1 MKLAWYGAGMD
12 EAGVMTGPRWF
23 GLSISS
29 FYSAQWLFYVFSYS
43 MVTYTLR
50 LLHVLLS

>member
-1 MKLAWYGAGMD
+1 MRLV
-12 EAGVMTGPRWF
+12 VMTGLRLF
-23 GLSISS
+23 GFAMSL